1 MNLVQSVLL
10 LHSDS
15 ETSSDEEKIEQ
26 KIEDKTRLLDYLW
39 LELAASNA
47 VDAAVERT
55 LQLEIT
61 RLQRNIDYT
70 AKEHTQGRGSFYRP
84 V

>member
-1 MNLVQSVLL
+1 MKVTVHGRGRDRGHGRPPS
-10 LHSDS
+10 
-15 ETSSDEEKIEQ
+15 
-26 KIEDKTRLLDYLW
+26 RLLDYLW

-55 LQLEIT
+55 HQLEIT